1 MTYAWTAGAP
11 IAALLD
17 RVASA
22 RSSALLLDFDG
33 TLAPL
38 RADPASVRPWSGVR
52 ELLERIQNTGRTTIT
67 VVTGRPACETV
78 PLLGMNPPPAVWGL
92 HGAERLDATGRLERQ
107 LLDLEDPMVLG
118 ATLNLLQFAN
128 LAQGI
133 RIERK
138 WNAIAV
144 HWRGLPAR
152 RIEQTRACVTEL
164 FRHTA
169 RIAGMHVSPF
179 DGGVEL
185 RAGRNKGDAVRL
197 ILQSIAADA
206 PVAYLGDDET
216 DEHAFQTLERRGLGI
231 LVRSRLRPSAARAWL
246 RPPGELR
253 RFLAAWLRALVH
265 GAWWT
270 AGAAFSGPWASESF
284 DRRRVGS
291 ALG

>member
-1 MTYAWTAGAP
+1 
-11 IAALLD
+11 
-17 RVASA
+17 
-22 RSSALLLDFDG
+22 
-33 TLAPL
+33 
-38 RADPASVRPWSGVR
+38 VRPWTGVR
-52 ELLERIQNTGRTTIT
+52 ELLEQIQDTGRTTIA

-78 PLLGMNPPPAVWGL
+78 PLLGMAPPPAVWGL
-92 HGAERLDATGRLERQ
+92 HGVERLDATGRLERQ
-107 LLDLEDPMVLG
+107 TLDLEDWMVL
-118 ATLNLLQFAN
+118 AAILKLLQFAS
-128 LAQGI
+128 LARGI

-144 HWRGLPAR
+144 HWRGIPAR
-152 RIEQTRACVTEL
+152 RVEQTRARVTEL

-169 RIAGMHVSPF
+169 RIAGMHVTPF

-197 ILQSIAADA
+197 ILRSFAADV

-216 DEHAFQTLERRGLGI
+216 DEHAFQALEGRGLGI
-231 LVRSRLRPSAARAWL
+231 LVRRQLRPSAARAWL

-265 GAWWT
+265 GSWRP
-270 AGAAFSGPWASESF
+270 AGAAFSSPLASESI
-284 DRRRVGS
+284 DRRTVGS